1 MNGLASSLVSG
12 RFLTNGLVISGFLCR
27 GLLAARFLA
36 VGLLATRLLA
46 DGLLATGCLLLD
58 GMCNSN
64 MDLLSVDNLSD
75 KLHGMGSVQKKSWSR
90 ALFASNLRL
99 GSNTNSLSN
108 KSMAW
113 G

>member
-46 DGLLATGCLLLD
+46 TGCLLLD

-64 MDLLSVDNLSD
+64 MDLFSVDNLSD